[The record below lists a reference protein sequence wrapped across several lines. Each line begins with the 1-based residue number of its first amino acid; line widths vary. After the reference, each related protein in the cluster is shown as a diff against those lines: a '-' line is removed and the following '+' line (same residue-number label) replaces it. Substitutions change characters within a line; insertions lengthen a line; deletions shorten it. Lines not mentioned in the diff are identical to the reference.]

1 MRIFLL
7 LLVAASTAL
16 AGEPDS
22 IAVLERSELVIAR
35 GLDSPSHLLRPAL
48 AYLEGSGWTP
58 AAIHA
63 AAHESARIFAQ
74 CGVALD
80 KAELLRVAAP
90 GRFRDFY
97 TPASRELAHALNL
110 GKPTVFFV
118 AGTRQ
123 RPAFDAE
130 AIGRG
135 NSRSRPELADTVW
148 VTRGARDP
156 GIVLAHELAHVL
168 MDDGGHSGEATNLM
182 RDETS
187 PDNTHLSATQCVR
200 LRDTGTA
207 NGLLAPTR
215 NRVQGFR

>member
-1 MRIFLL
+1 MRTFLL

-22 IAVLERSELVIAR
+22 IAVLERGDLAVER
-35 GLDSPSHLLRPAL
+35 ELDSPSHLLRPAL

-58 AAIHA
+58 ETIRAAVR
-63 AAHESARIFAQ
+63 ESARIFAR

-80 KAELLRVAAP
+80 KAELLRVTAP
-90 GRFRDFY
+90 RRFRDFY
-97 TPASRELAHALNL
+97 TPVARELARALNL
-110 GKPTVFFV
+110 GKPTVYFV

-148 VTRGARDP
+148 ITRGARDP

-168 MDDGGHSGEATNLM
+168 MDSGDHSDEQGNLM
-182 RDETS
+182 REDTTPE
-187 PDNTHLSATQCVR
+187 NTRLSDGQCAR
-200 LRDTGTA
+200 LRDTGSA
-207 NGLLAPTR
+207 YGLLAPQR
-215 NRVQGFR
+215 